1 MSALSHHLSPRT
13 HVVVAAP
20 EAPDADVGLLSDT
33 GTRGLWAQADRFA
46 GRLLLVLAIGH
57 ARREIKHP
65 DHSDMSIFG
74 WCVVSR
80 TMLGTCRPT
89 LNHTSWAKLY

>member
-1 MSALSHHLSPRT
+1 MSALSPYLSPRT

-33 GTRGLWAQADRFA
+33 RGLWADRFA

-57 ARREIKHP
+57 ARREI
-65 DHSDMSIFG
+65 SIPII
-74 WCVVSR
+74 
-80 TMLGTCRPT
+80 LTCPFVWF
-89 LNHTSWAKLY
+89 LSALLLHGPKFTS